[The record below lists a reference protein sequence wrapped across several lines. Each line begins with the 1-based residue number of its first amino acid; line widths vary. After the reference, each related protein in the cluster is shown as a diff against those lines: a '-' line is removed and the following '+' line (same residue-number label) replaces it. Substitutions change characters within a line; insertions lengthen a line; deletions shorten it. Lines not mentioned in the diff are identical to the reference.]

1 LSADDLSLPNQPS
14 DEDPAITPRQT
25 RRAVSRRGGGP
36 AERLVELPESAPT
49 TIATTAPTPDDP
61 DHPPSVCSELSCF
74 LCNIVV
80 MYNSAKDA
88 LDLIHVVTSD
98 TKLRRFVRQEAKRLV
113 PLAASQPEWERI
125 DEDIPLAALGGMEWR
140 P

>member
-1 LSADDLSLPNQPS
+1 
-14 DEDPAITPRQT
+14 
-25 RRAVSRRGGGP
+25 
-36 AERLVELPESAPT
+36 
-49 TIATTAPTPDDP
+49 
-61 DHPPSVCSELSCF
+61 
-74 LCNIVV
+74 